1 MSRDNQRIAT
11 VLTLAGITPIWI
23 LLALRPL
30 VFVDT
35 LALAALGYGAVIASF
50 VCGVHWGLFMARY
63 RVMPFNLLVT
73 SNVGALAAWA
83 MLLLGQVSL
92 PTGFVG
98 LALVLAGLLALDW
111 RLVQRGGIAPWFWRL
126 RWMATAGLGLGL
138 LVWGISI

>member
-1 MSRDNQRIAT
+1 M
-11 VLTLAGITPIWI
+11 
-23 LLALRPL
+23 
-30 VFVDT
+30 
-35 LALAALGYGAVIASF
+35 IASF